1 MKNRGRLALFLCVIA
16 YLSPGCATYFPS
28 HQDTTLYTAIFAA
41 AEGGDLVTVVN
52 LVKKDPRLVNAKGI
66 AGRTPLHLAVLHD
79 HKDVVTFLLDNSAD
93 VNARTDRDV
102 TPLHEAAQAGSIGM
116 LKLLLRR
123 HADIKAKDD
132 KGRTPLD
139 YAEEWDEPEAAQ
151 FIRTQGGRSSHP

>member
-1 MKNRGRLALFLCVIA
+1 MKYRHGLALLLCVVA

-41 AEGGDLVTVVN
+41 AEGGDLATVIS
-52 LVKKDPRLVNAKGI
+52 LVKKDPTLVNAKGI

-79 HKDVVTFLLDNSAD
+79 HKDVVTFLLDKSAN
-93 VNARTDRDV
+93 VNARTDMGV

-116 LKLLLRR
+116 LKLLLGR
-123 HADIKAKDD
+123 HADMMAKDA

-139 YAEEWDEPEAAQ
+139 YAEEWDEPKAAE
-151 FIRTQGGRSSHP
+151 FLRTQGGRSGH

>member
-1 MKNRGRLALFLCVIA
+1 MKYRHGLALFLCVVA

-41 AEGGDLVTVVN
+41 AEGGDLATVIS
-52 LVKKDPRLVNAKGI
+52 LVKKDPTLVNAKGI

-79 HKDVVTFLLDNSAD
+79 HKDVVTFLLDKSAN
-93 VNARTDRDV
+93 VNARTDMGV

-116 LKLLLRR
+116 LKLLLGW
-123 HADIKAKDD
+123 HADMMAKDA

-139 YAEEWDEPEAAQ
+139 YAEEWDEPEAAE
-151 FIRTQGGRSSHP
+151 FFRNQGGRSGH